1 MKIIEIAN
9 GRNETRPAD
18 AKSVLEQRLADLEA
32 TVRRRQKDWR
42 AARDAASDPPDN
54 LAELVTRER
63 AARIAL
69 ERELAARQAQYER
82 DIARADAV
90 RAMIDE
96 QIREAALEVG
106 RARAAEAS
114 AAAAVERLTRA
125 EADAV
130 ARLAEREDEFATEL
144 STITATRDGLEQQLS
159 DVEAALTAA
168 RQRHEL
174 AAVEV
179 DRLTRREAEL
189 SALCANEGATRATLE
204 RRVAEVEAALAE
216 VSEQISREQEA
227 AAERHAAHQAQ
238 LEEEIGRRLSVEES
252 LAAAETAHAAAELR
266 HESAMAASAA
276 LLSERENELAAML
289 AEVAAIRDA
298 LERRVA
304 DAEAALNDAAQR
316 HQSAMASADARL
328 VEREATFATE
338 LASISETR
346 DSLERQL
353 RDVEVRYNDEAHAR
367 ETLQQ
372 AITELRSAAAE
383 AERRFREETAALA
396 ESARADRTR
405 LEDQLSREQVDLRT
419 QLANA
424 QQDHRSTI
432 AAAAMRLAQRE
443 GEFQTE
449 LAALDAA
456 RAGLEQQLGDVQARL
471 TQEIAAR
478 EALAREIGEL
488 RTAAAMA
495 ERRFRE
501 EAATLAE
508 ISQTE
513 RALLEDR
520 LSGERQELET
530 QLANEQRARRSESD
544 AAAMRLA
551 EREAVFAAE
560 LAALTESRD
569 TLERQLRD
577 VDASLKAEIA
587 ARGTLERSIGELRSA
602 SAAAE
607 RRFREEVAALVENA
621 RAEREQL
628 EDQLSRERHELET
641 RLANEQQEHQS
652 AQAAAASR
660 LAERETQFQ
669 TELATF
675 TATRVSLERQLRDV
689 EARLVREAEAR
700 ASLENAIASLRTAAT
715 AAERQ
720 FREEIGAVTDKAQ
733 ADRVRLEGQ
742 LAHERQQ
749 HRSAIAAAA
758 TELKER
764 KKTFQAELSAITE
777 ARGNLERQLRDVEA
791 TLGQERTA
799 REELEQAISQLRSEA
814 NAAEQRFREES
825 ATLATTVSAERK
837 RLQSELA
844 AIVAA
849 RDGLEQQL
857 HDLGARF
864 ALETAAREQLETQIG
879 ELTQA
884 AAAAE
889 QRFREDAASFAEK
902 ARAERAGLEE
912 QLSSER
918 LEHQTRLARE
928 QQQHRWAMA
937 AATTR
942 LAERDEKFQIELTAI
957 TASRDGLEQQ
967 LKDIE
972 ARFTQET
979 AARQALETQIAE
991 LAEAAAAAERRFSE
1005 ETATLA
1011 ESAGAERARLEEQLS
1026 SERREH
1032 QSQLANA
1039 QHEHKSAVAAAA
1051 TQLAEREQTFHA
1063 ELAAIAAARDQLAGQ
1078 LRDVEARLTRETE
1091 ARTALERAIRELQS
1105 AAADHERRLRG
1116 EIAALTE
1123 QGNTERA
1130 GFESQ
1135 IARERAL
1142 ADDRLSARGAEF
1154 EAELERLSGDHASA
1168 MADVQ
1173 ALVAERDT
1181 RIEDQARAFASLQKR
1196 LDESESE
1203 NWRQFDETPVPMVR
1217 WTRDGSL
1224 ADANHAF
1231 AALVGCRTPNELRDK
1246 SVAAALFESRNDLVW
1261 LVERS
1266 VNAKKTESVETTC
1279 MRKDGTRVAV
1289 RLSARPS
1296 LSGLVEIAVE
1306 DLTGVRILE
1315 DRLREAH
1322 RMEAVGRVA
1331 SEVAGTCEK
1340 LLRDVQQDAERLLT
1354 SLSDTHAQAH
1364 HADTLLD
1371 DVTRARSFLQQL
1383 VSYGRAQTAALAPVD
1398 VNTILVDLQP
1408 VLKQVAGEAVAI
1420 ELRRSSSPVHVDMT
1434 AERAERLLVNV
1445 ATFGRERMPNGG
1457 RLRIELS
1464 TVVVDGKFVSQ
1475 YPDVRQGP
1483 HALITVTEVAR
1494 PAVSEE
1500 SDHAAERDS
1509 AAPARRPGVDLGTL
1523 QELISECGG
1532 HLWITAEPGGSMV
1545 VKMRL
1550 PLRAAWSG
1558 QADANSRHGLG
1569 RMGARL
1575 FGR

>member
-42 AARDAASDPPDN
+42 AARDAASEPPDN

-69 ERELAARQAQYER
+69 ERELAARQAQFER

-90 RAMIDE
+90 RAMVDE
-96 QIREAALEVG
+96 QIREAALEVE

-125 EADAV
+125 EAEAV
-130 ARLAEREDEFATEL
+130 ARLAEREDGFATEL
-144 STITATRDGLEQQLS
+144 ATVTATRDGLEQQLS
-159 DVEAALTAA
+159 DVEAALAAA

-174 AAVEV
+174 ASVEV

-204 RRVAEVEAALAE
+204 RRVAELETALAE
-216 VSEQISREQEA
+216 VSEQISREQAA
-227 AAERHAAHQAQ
+227 AAERHAAQQAQ
-238 LEEEIGRRLSVEES
+238 LEEQVARRLSIEES

-266 HESAMAASAA
+266 HESAIAASAA
-276 LLSERENELAAML
+276 LLSERETELAAML
-289 AEVAAIRDA
+289 TEVAAIRDA

-304 DAEAALNDAAQR
+304 DAEAALSDAEQR
-316 HQSAMASADARL
+316 HESAVAAAAARL
-328 VEREATFATE
+328 AEREATFATE
-338 LASISETR
+338 LASIAETR
-346 DSLERQL
+346 DGLERQL
-353 RDVEVRYNDEAHAR
+353 RDVEVRYSEETQAR

-372 AITELRSAAAE
+372 AITELRSAAAG

-396 ESARADRTR
+396 ESARTDRTR
-405 LEDQLSREQVDLRT
+405 LENQLACERIDLRT

-424 QQDHRSTI
+424 QHEHQSTI
-432 AAAAMRLAQRE
+432 AAAAMRLAERE
-443 GEFQTE
+443 GEFQAE

-456 RAGLEQQLGDVQARL
+456 RAHLEQQLGDVRTRL
-471 TQEIAAR
+471 TQEMAAR
-478 EALAREIGEL
+478 EVLARDIGEL
-488 RTAAAMA
+488 RSAAAIA

-508 ISQTE
+508 TAQAE

-520 LSGERQELET
+520 LSRERHDLET
-530 QLANEQRARRSESD
+530 QLANEQRERRSERD
-544 AAAMRLA
+544 AAAARLA
-551 EREAVFAAE
+551 EREALFAAE
-560 LAALTESRD
+560 LAAITESRD

-587 ARGTLERSIGELRSA
+587 ARETLERSIGELRSA

-607 RRFREEVAALVENA
+607 RRFREEVAGLVENA
-621 RAEREQL
+621 RSERARLEQ
-628 EDQLSRERHELET
+628 QLSRERHELET
-641 RLANEQQEHQS
+641 QLAHEQQEHQRS
-652 AQAAAASR
+652 QAAAASR
-660 LAERETQFQ
+660 LAEREAQFQ

-675 TATRVSLERQLRDV
+675 TATRVSLERQVRDV

-700 ASLENAIASLRTAAT
+700 ASLENAIAALRTAASD
-715 AAERQ
+715 AERQ
-720 FREEIGAVTDKAQ
+720 FRQEIDAVTDKAE
-733 ADRVRLEGQ
+733 ADRLRLEGQ
-742 LAHERQQ
+742 LE
-749 HRSAIAAAA
+749 
-758 TELKER
+758 ER
-764 KKTFQAELSAITE
+764 KKAFQAELSAITD
-777 ARGNLERQLRDVEA
+777 ARGTLERQLRDVEG
-791 TLGQERTA
+791 TLAQERTT
-799 REELEQAISQLRSEA
+799 REELEQAISQLRSDA
-814 NAAEQRFREES
+814 KAAEQRFREES
-825 ATLATTVSAERK
+825 ATLAANASAERTT
-837 RLQSELA
+837 LQTELA

-849 RDGLEQQL
+849 RDGLEQRL
-857 HDLGARF
+857 HDLEASFAR
-864 ALETAAREQLETQIG
+864 ETAVREQLETQIG
-879 ELTQA
+879 ALTEA

-889 QRFREDAASFAEK
+889 QRFREDAASFAEE
-902 ARAERAGLEE
+902 ARAERARLEE

-937 AATTR
+937 AAATR
-942 LAERDEKFQIELTAI
+942 LAERDEKFQIELSAI
-957 TASRDGLEQQ
+957 TAARDGFQQQ
-967 LKDIE
+967 LRDVE
-972 ARFTQET
+972 ARFTQAT

-991 LAEAAAAAERRFSE
+991 LGEAAAAAEQRFRE
-1005 ETATLA
+1005 QTATLA
-1011 ESAGAERARLEEQLS
+1011 KNAGVERARLEEQLS
-1026 SERREH
+1026 SERLEH
-1032 QSQLANA
+1032 KSRLANA
-1039 QHEHKSAVAAAA
+1039 QQEHRSAIAVAASH
-1051 TQLAEREQTFHA
+1051 LAEREKTFHA
-1063 ELAAIAAARDQLAGQ
+1063 ELAAIAAARDQLSGQ
-1078 LRDVEARLTRETE
+1078 LRDVEARLTRETD
-1091 ARTALERAIRELQS
+1091 ARTALERAIREVQS
-1105 AAADHERRLRG
+1105 AAAEAERQFLD
-1116 EIAALTE
+1116 EIATLTE
-1123 QGNTERA
+1123 HGNAEQARL
-1130 GFESQ
+1130 ESQ

-1154 EAELERLSGDHASA
+1154 EAEIKRLSGDHASA
-1168 MADVQ
+1168 MATVH
-1173 ALVAERDT
+1173 ALLAERDA

-1196 LDESESE
+1196 LDESETE

-1217 WTRDGSL
+1217 WTRDGAL

-1231 AALVGCRTPNELRDK
+1231 AALVGCRTPHELRDK
-1246 SVAAALFESRNDLVW
+1246 SVAATLFESRNDLVW

-1266 VNAKKTESVETTC
+1266 VNARKTESVETTC
-1279 MRKDGTRVAV
+1279 LRKDGTRVAV

-1296 LSGLVEIAVE
+1296 VSGLVEIAVE
-1306 DLTGVRILE
+1306 DLTGVRVLE

-1340 LLRDVQQDAERLLT
+1340 LLHDVQQDAERLLT
-1354 SLSDTHAQAH
+1354 TLSGTRAQRQH
-1364 HADTLLD
+1364 GDTLLD
-1371 DVTRARSFLQQL
+1371 DVARARSFLQQL
-1383 VSYGRAQTAALAPVD
+1383 VTYGREQTAALAPVD
-1398 VNTILVDLQP
+1398 VNKMLLDLQP
-1408 VLKQVAGEAVAI
+1408 VLKQVAGDAVAI
-1420 ELRRSSSPVHVDMT
+1420 ELRRSSSPVHVDMS

-1457 RLRIELS
+1457 RLRIEIS

-1483 HALITVTEVAR
+1483 HALVTVTEVAR
-1494 PAVSEE
+1494 PAVTEASE
-1500 SDHAAERDS
+1500 HAAPRDS
-1509 AAPARRPGVDLGTL
+1509 AVPPRRPGVDLGTL

-1558 QADANSRHGLG
+1558 QADANSQHGLG
-1569 RMGARL
+1569 RVSARL